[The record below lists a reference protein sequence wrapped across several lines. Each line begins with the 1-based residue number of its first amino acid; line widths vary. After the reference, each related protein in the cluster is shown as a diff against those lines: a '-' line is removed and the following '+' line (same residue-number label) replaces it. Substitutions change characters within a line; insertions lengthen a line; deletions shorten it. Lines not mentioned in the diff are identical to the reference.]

1 MNVKTFEEELKNLQL
16 ARKNGNITAGDFY
29 VSLLKLILKMEKL
42 NNSGLE
48 DDKNLR
54 KKISFLLLFL
64 ETTFK
69 KSSF

>member
-1 MNVKTFEEELKNLQL
+1 MNATTFEEELKNLQL
-16 ARKNGNITAGDFY
+16 ARRNGDITAKDFY